1 MKVKDITGILQ
12 YGQAFEI
19 RGAYSGKVYH
29 KSYLNSDKNLRKYLE
44 REVTDTPIYSDMR
57 TRGSDTNHWVISV
70 IVVWMHDYN
79 MSKQREGKE

>member
-1 MKVKDITGILQ
+1 MKVKDIIGMLS

-19 RGAYSGKVYH
+19 HGAHSGKVYH

-57 TRGSDTNHWVISV
+57 IKGSDTNHWCISV
-70 IVVWMHDYN
+70 IVIWMHDYDIC
-79 MSKQREGKE
+79 KQREDEE